1 MQCERCNQKRVTVHY
16 RENRNGK
23 IRALKLC
30 GDCAEHLERAGEL
43 EDMSV
48 PLYGIHT
55 PSFFAEDEIMPL
67 PMSDHPAAIH
77 RGERRCSVCGTEI
90 SEIMTAGLVGCSAC
104 YESFSSELTAPL
116 GVLHGQAVHRG
127 KVSAGYRN
135 KLERMR
141 RLEELKKQ
149 LKAAVSEEEF
159 EQAAALR
166 DEIRELNTALG
177 GR

>member
-30 GDCAEHLERAGEL
+30 GDCAELLERAGEL

-55 PSFFAEDEIMPL
+55 PFFFAEDANMPL
-67 PMSDHPAAIH
+67 PVSDQPAALH
-77 RGERRCSVCGTEI
+77 RGERRCTVCGAEI
-90 SEIMTAGLVGCSAC
+90 SEIMTVGVVGCSAC
-104 YESFSSELTAPL
+104 YECFSSELAAPL
-116 GVLHGQAVHRG
+116 GVLHGQAEHRG

-135 KLERMR
+135 RLERLR

-149 LKAAVSEEEF
+149 LKAAVAEEEY
-159 EQAAALR
+159 ERAAALR
-166 DEIRELNTALG
+166 DEIRELNTVLV

>member
-1 MQCERCNQKRVTVHY
+1 MVMDIFEPVSPSGTGNTLRSFIALSLLRMEAPALITMRRKTSPVMQLLV
-16 RENRNGK
+16 
-23 IRALKLC
+23 
-30 GDCAEHLERAGEL
+30 
-43 EDMSV
+43 
-48 PLYGIHT
+48 
-55 PSFFAEDEIMPL
+55 
-67 PMSDHPAAIH
+67 
-77 RGERRCSVCGTEI
+77 TEI